1 MVFKYLG
8 QKATY
13 FCDFTFR
20 ESAGFWYKTW
30 YLSIRNLLRAV
41 IFCFMHY
48 QFREQLIFLGF
59 IEILMIIVTIILESS
74 YRIFKSKLI
83 YVVNLIYSFL
93 FVLLNLTLLIEDTQ
107 TEREVLEQLEAS

>member
-48 QFREQLIFLGF
+48 HFREKLILLGCV
-59 IEILMIIVTIILESS
+59 EILMIKVTIILESS
-74 YRIFKSKLI
+74 YRIFRSKLI
-83 YVVNLIYSFL
+83 YAVNLVYSFL
-93 FVLLNLTLLIEDTQ
+93 FVLLNLALLIEDTQ
-107 TEREVLEQLEAS
+107 ADKEILEQLEAS